1 MQQTSLTPSLRMDQN
16 EEKTATPRAK
26 TLRFSKLEQDL
37 QIQEFLSWL
46 PQEVQAAP
54 HIDWAT
60 LPYSVMRYL
69 ACTVGDSPDAPYLAI
84 AGAVLHRAINDYGA
98 GKMVGALHRLLQLF
112 RESCG
117 MTRVAELSD
126 EHIWN
131 AFASNP
137 AFEGKRW
144 EVLKTYASV
153 SGGHLPAFLQRLT
166 VEERQWFQPYM
177 LPLMPH
183 GFAKHHDGRAKHTAA
198 SKKKRKEKSDILV
211 PLYPVLRQ
219 VVRARKQLAE
229 RTFQAIR
236 EAHQCVEEGCATLP
250 FSFQHT
256 DLIPFVNRDAR
267 TVAEAELHGREV
279 TMYLTLWDKRSWV
292 LHHPARFSESTCFA
306 AKAGRDAYDQ
316 EHNGFFVQFN
326 GPPSDL
332 LWFGDLIEQRIL
344 QQFNRHNATTDEYQ
358 RRWQFARSFG
368 FSNGCTCSRPSLLS
382 PSDYW
387 YSDGASSGDML
398 FEPEAL
404 YRGILYG
411 AALATIALSNGSR
424 VSELLQ
430 VSLDRRIT
438 QTEMVRVLDESG
450 LPVLGEDGHP
460 LTKQVKMHLQYLL
473 PKGSRT
479 EEERQL
485 FPLSREALRLLGE
498 IKKGL
503 DEKHGAVPCVAPSK
517 TSAKYEHLKPERYFF
532 QCEASPDGKVG
543 IISLNDVQILLRF
556 VLHGLDLYTAQG
568 ERIHVSVHL
577 LRHVMATSARHYQ
590 HVPAEAIAHFF
601 LHHRFKTMHESS
613 FTSVVSDYYWQMT
626 EAQRLAL
633 IRDYLDEQEEHD
645 RALVLTPPTPRDLE
659 QMNEDLRRV
668 YEHWHTLHPTAFG
681 NCGCPGLCPRGM
693 DRALCLGCSYHV
705 EDPAKLGSALAW
717 RTSYEQQAASLEA
730 QGNLIDA
737 RQARIK
743 VQLLD
748 DMIAV
753 MRMQLQE
760 EAAGRYIP
768 VFKVLPSPYRSR
780 AENNEEE
787 S

>member
-1 MQQTSLTPSLRMDQN
+1 MQQTAFQPSLQEGRN
-16 EEKTATPRAK
+16 EEKTATSRAK
-26 TLRFSKLEQDL
+26 ALRFSKLEREQ

-46 PQEVQAAP
+46 PREVQAAP
-54 HIDWAT
+54 HIDWAA
-60 LPYSVMRYL
+60 LPYPVMRYL
-69 ACTVGDSPDAPYLAI
+69 VCTVGKSPDAPYLAI
-84 AGAVLHRAINDYGA
+84 AGAVLQRAVNDYGA
-98 GKMVGALHRLLQLF
+98 GKMIGALHRLLQLL

-117 MTRVAELSD
+117 MTQVAELSG

-131 AFASNP
+131 TFASNP
-137 AFEGKRW
+137 AFEGRRW

-166 VEERQWFQPYM
+166 AQERQWFQAYM

-183 GFAKHHDGRAKHTAA
+183 GFARQHDGRAKHTTA
-198 SKKKRKEKSDILV
+198 SRRKRKEKSDILV

-219 VVRARKQLAE
+219 LVRVRQQLAV
-229 RTFQAIR
+229 RTFQAITQAR
-236 EAHQCVEEGCATLP
+236 QRVEEGQATLP

-256 DLIPFVNRDAR
+256 DLIPLVNRDAK
-267 TVAEAELHGREV
+267 TIAEVQLEGREV
-279 TMYLTLWDKRSWV
+279 TLHFTLWDKCSWV
-292 LHHPARFSESTCFA
+292 LHHPERFSESTRAA

-316 EHNGFFVQFN
+316 EHNGFFVQFD
-326 GPPSDL
+326 GPASDL
-332 LWFGDLIEQRIL
+332 LWFGDLIEQRVL
-344 QQFNRHNATTDEYQ
+344 QQFNKHNATSDEYQ
-358 RRWQFARSFG
+358 QRWRFARGLG
-368 FSNGCTCSRPSLLS
+368 FSNGCTCSRPGLLS

-387 YSDGASSGDML
+387 YSDGAKPGDLL

-438 QTEMVRVLDESG
+438 QTETVRVLDEG
-450 LPVLGEDGHP
+450 GFPVRGSDGQP
-460 LTKQVKMHLQYLL
+460 VTKQVKMHLQYLL

-503 DEKHGAVPCVAPSK
+503 SAKHGSVPYVSPSK

-532 QCEASPDGKVG
+532 QWEASCDGKVG
-543 IISLNDVQILLRF
+543 ILSLNDVQILLRF

-577 LRHVMATSARHYQ
+577 LRHVMATNARQYQ

-601 LHHRFKTMHESS
+601 LHHRFKTTHQSS

-626 EAQRLAL
+626 EESRLAV

-645 RALVLTPPTPRDLE
+645 RALVLTPPTSRDLE

-668 YEHWHTLHPTAFG
+668 YEQWHTLHPTAFG
-681 NCGCPGLCPRGM
+681 HCGCPGLCPRGT
-693 DRALCLGCSYHV
+693 DRSLCLGCSYHV

-717 RTSYEQQAASLEA
+717 RTSSAQQAVSLEA

-748 DMIAV
+748 DMMAV

-768 VFKVLPSPYRSR
+768 VFKVLPTPYHSTKER
-780 AENNEEE
+780 NEKE